1 MIFRLILI
9 LMISAL
15 AGEVRAADD
24 EKLAQLARTV
34 VLDETGEKNLGIETV
49 AAEEASF
56 DETVFALGRLEVLPG
71 KKGVVSSRVAGRAQT
86 VIALPDMACEV
97 GDELVWV
104 ESRQAGDP
112 PPVVRLDA
120 PTSGII
126 AKVQVA
132 TGQPVEPGDSLIE
145 IYDLETVEA
154 LAAVPAHRAGALR
167 KGMMAAIRV
176 EGLADRVFEA
186 ELNHLGADADPETGT
201 VEAAFHVPNP
211 DGVLRPGLRAEFSI
225 VVSRRD
231 GVMSVPREAV
241 QGEGADRFVFIRD
254 YDLAHAFV
262 RTPVVLGARND
273 RAVEVLE
280 GLLPGDEVV
289 TRGAYSLAFAGKG
302 SVSLR
307 EALDAAH
314 GHPHNEDGSE
324 MTAEQIAAAQ
334 AAAGAAGGA
343 HAHGGGGGDVLFWQI
358 ACGVLAVLLLV
369 AVVKRGGGPAPEVA
383 AP

>member
-1 MIFRLILI
+1 MV
-9 LMISAL
+9 SAV
-15 AGEVRAADD
+15 AGGVRAADE

-49 AAEEASF
+49 AAEETTF

-120 PTSGII
+120 PISGII

-154 LAAVPAHRAGALR
+154 LAAVPAHRAGVLR

-201 VEAAFHVPNP
+201 VEAAFHVANP

-225 VVSRRD
+225 TVFRRD

-262 RTPVVLGARND
+262 KTPVVLGVRND

-334 AAAGAAGGA
+334 AAAGTAGAAHG
-343 HAHGGGGGDVLFWQI
+343 HGGGGGDVLFWQI

-369 AVVKRGGGPAPEVA
+369 AVVKRGGGPDPEA
-383 AP
+383 A

>member
-1 MIFRLILI
+1 MIFRLAVF
-9 LMISAL
+9 LMVSAV
-15 AGEVRAADD
+15 AGGVRAADE

-49 AAEEASF
+49 AAEETTF

-120 PTSGII
+120 PISGII

-154 LAAVPAHRAGALR
+154 LAAVPAHRAGVLR

-201 VEAAFHVPNP
+201 VEAAFHVANP

-225 VVSRRD
+225 TVSRRD

-262 RTPVVLGARND
+262 KTPVVLGASHD

-334 AAAGAAGGA
+334 AAAGTAGAAHG
-343 HAHGGGGGDVLFWQI
+343 HGGGGGDVLFWQI

-369 AVVKRGGGPAPEVA
+369 AVVKRGGGPDPEA
-383 AP
+383 A